1 MVVVGA
7 AVVVVGRRVVV
18 VKGTRV
24 VVVVGRTADVVEG
37 RIVVVVISRG
47 LPMLVVAASEVD
59 GAELAG
65 GVVDCGDT
73 VLVVTI
79 TRLVGP
85 PAEACPVVV
94 VEGGRVGVVS
104 TMSLFASTTACTG
117 SSEIRIG
124 GATRS
129 RERSAFAGRGEASC
143 RGAFAV
149 AAFWTSA
156 ADSAPAS
163 VSTREAGPAAY
174 AELGGLE
181 FTTIRQI
188 ASTTENVSAAIVGR
202 ISKGRAPFTIR
213 PSLNPLYVYS

>member
-1 MVVVGA
+1 MVGAAVVVVGA
-7 AVVVVGRRVVV
+7 AVVVVGGRVVV

-24 VVVVGRTADVVEG
+24 VVVVGRTVDVVVG
-37 RIVVVVISRG
+37 RIVVVVTNGGPSVF
-47 LPMLVVAASEVD
+47 VVETSEVD

-85 PAEACPVVV
+85 PAGACRVVV

-104 TMSLFASTTACTG
+104 TISLFGSTTACTG

-129 RERSAFAGRGEASC
+129 RERSAVAGRGEAS
-143 RGAFAV
+143 
-149 AAFWTSA
+149 
-156 ADSAPAS
+156 
-163 VSTREAGPAAY
+163 
-174 AELGGLE
+174 
-181 FTTIRQI
+181 
-188 ASTTENVSAAIVGR
+188 
-202 ISKGRAPFTIR
+202 
-213 PSLNPLYVYS
+213 